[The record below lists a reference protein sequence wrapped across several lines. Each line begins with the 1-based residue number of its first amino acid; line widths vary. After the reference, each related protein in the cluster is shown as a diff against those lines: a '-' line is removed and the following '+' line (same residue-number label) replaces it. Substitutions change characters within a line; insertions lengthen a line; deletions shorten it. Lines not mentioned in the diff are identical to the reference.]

1 MRIFRGG
8 RPEGGVIFMKDGVYI
23 KGMLEV
29 YSFFIKAMKENNL
42 DKLKIFFA
50 GKMTTSDVEDMNS
63 MADNEILVQPKYIPV
78 WFEQIHHL
86 GAILAFMKFVTNLDF
101 AKME

>member
-1 MRIFRGG
+1 
-8 RPEGGVIFMKDGVYI
+8 MKDGVYI

-29 YSFFIKAMKENNL
+29 YSFFIKSMKENNL

-50 GKMTTSDVEDMNS
+50 GKMTTSDVEDMNE
-63 MADNEILVQPKYIPV
+63 MADTEMLEQPKYIPV
-78 WFEQIHHL
+78 WFENIHNL
-86 GAILAFMKFVTNLDF
+86 AAILAFMKFVTNLDF